1 MKKPVKLILVLLVS
15 LLAMIIIALGVAFVF
30 IDSIIEKGVTV
41 FGTEMTGTQVGV
53 DSVSLSL
60 FGGNLTVKDFAI
72 ANPKEYNSPNAFLLR
87 KLHADVDVGTVFSDK
102 IVVNEIMIDNAVV
115 NYEVKLNGSSN
126 LSDIKK
132 HVDAKTRPADK
143 PKPEPEKK
151 PETAPAPGDKPQK
164 NVVIKLLQIKNCKV
178 IVSSTLLKNG
188 NIELTL
194 PNIELKGLGESKAT
208 SAEEVFK
215 EVFDKIMTETVK
227 AVSNNPDASPLKSAL
242 DSFKGTSSE
251 IKKATEGVV
260 DSIKKLF

>member
-1 MKKPVKLILVLLVS
+1 MKKPVKVVLVLLAS

-30 IDSIIEKGVTV
+30 IDSIIKNGVTV

-60 FGGNLTVKDFAI
+60 FGGNLNVKNFAI
-72 ANPKEYNSPNAFLLR
+72 ANPQEYNSPNAFVLR
-87 KLHADVDVGTVFSDK
+87 ELHADVDVGTVFSDK
-102 IVVNEIMIDNAVV
+102 IIVNEIIIDNAVV
-115 NYEVKLNGSSN
+115 NYEVKLDGRSN
-126 LSDIKK
+126 LGDIKK
-132 HVDAKTRPADK
+132 HVDARTRSADK

-151 PETAPAPGDKPQK
+151 PEAAPAPGDEPKK
-164 NVVIKLLQIKNCKV
+164 SVVIKLLQIKNCKV
-178 IVSSTLLKNG
+178 IVSSTLLKKG

-194 PNIELKGLGESKAT
+194 PNIELKNLGESKAT

-227 AVSNNPDASPLKSAL
+227 AVRNNPNASPLKGAL
-242 DSFKGTSSE
+242 DSFKGTSPE
-251 IKKATEGVV
+251 INKAI